1 MLSICSTN
9 VMHLYKCVPKRKRGT
24 NIWTMLGESSK
35 QNQIGKDSDKDTER
49 GDNYGK
55 WKDQR
60 DYNRNWWRH
69 YQAW

>member
-1 MLSICSTN
+1 
-9 VMHLYKCVPKRKRGT
+9 
-24 NIWTMLGESSK
+24 MLGESSK
-35 QNQIGKDSDKDTER
+35 QNQIGKDSDKNTER

-69 YQAW
+69 YQAWQILARFRKTDTTATKRVERS